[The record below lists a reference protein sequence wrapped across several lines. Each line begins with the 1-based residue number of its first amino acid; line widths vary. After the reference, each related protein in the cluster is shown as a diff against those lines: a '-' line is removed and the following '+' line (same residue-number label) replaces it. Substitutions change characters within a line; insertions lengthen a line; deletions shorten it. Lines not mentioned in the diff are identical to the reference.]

1 MVVLGF
7 LIVIAAILVGLGV
20 GLSTS
25 SPASIEGFS
34 LDVDTTA
41 AVVYFA
47 GAATAIML
55 VVGLWLM
62 KSGTA
67 RIYRHRREVRALR
80 RQSEAAPAATEPG
93 SMRPSATP
101 LDDGRHAGP
110 SDEDE
115 VPSSSAPTEERRATS
130 PPPL

>member
-7 LIVIAAILVGLGV
+7 LIVIAAILLGLGV
-20 GLSTS
+20 ALSTS
-25 SPASIEGFS
+25 SSASIEGFG

-41 AVVYFA
+41 AAVYFA

-55 VVGLWLM
+55 VIGLWLM

-93 SMRPSATP
+93 STPPSAMP
-101 LDDGRHAGP
+101 PDAGRHADP

-115 VPSSSAPTEERRATS
+115 VPSSPAPTQERKATS
-130 PPPL
+130 PPPR